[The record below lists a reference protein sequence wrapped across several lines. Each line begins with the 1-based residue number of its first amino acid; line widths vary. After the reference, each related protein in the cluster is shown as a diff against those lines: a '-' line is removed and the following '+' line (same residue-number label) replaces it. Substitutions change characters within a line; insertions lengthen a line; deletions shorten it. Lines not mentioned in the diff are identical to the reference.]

1 MRTRHD
7 KLKPGLALLAI
18 AALTVLAYYPG
29 MSGGFYFDDEQNL
42 LEAAALHWESLSA
55 SNVSAALRDAHLRSR
70 PVANLSLAANH
81 LFAGLDPAPYHWTNL
96 AIHLAAGL
104 ALYWVIRLFQRHHGG
119 GRCDRNIAL
128 LAVLLFLVHPLNI
141 QATTYVVQRMTSLS
155 TLFLLLAL
163 GSYVSGRCG
172 SGSVSRRGW
181 YLLATM
187 AFALAAGSKELGL
200 LLLPLLLLYEAC
212 FHGTAWLDGFK
223 RLARQAGL
231 PLTIGAVAACVLL
244 AGWLAWTYTAGH
256 FHGGETIPS
265 RNFSG
270 IERVLTQGRVQVF
283 YLTLLLWPSPSR
295 LSLDHDFA
303 VSQSLV
309 DPLTTLL
316 AFVLIAAT
324 IALALRSVRIRP
336 LLAFPVLGYWLLH
349 SMESGPVNLELV
361 FEHRMYLPMTML
373 ALLLALNVRP
383 AATKQATASYAVLS
397 AIALLLAFSTYQRNA
412 VWGDPMRFH
421 RDTALKSP
429 DKFRPQYN
437 LGTQLGQRGLYD
449 EAGAAL
455 EQAIRIWPESSAAHN
470 QLGNV
475 YVMTA
480 QPRKAERHYRQ
491 AMLHDPQNAEA
502 VFNLASVLL
511 AQGRYDEQRE
521 LLRRFVEIAPPYLEE
536 QRQWALRQLGR

>member
-7 KLKPGLALLAI
+7 RLKLALALPAI

-29 MSGGFYFDDEQNL
+29 MSAGFYFDDEQNL
-42 LEAAALHWESLSA
+42 LEAVALHWEEFSV
-55 SNVSAALRDAHLRSR
+55 SNVSAALRDAHLGSR
-70 PVANLSLAANH
+70 PVANLSLAVNH
-81 LFAGLDPAPYHWTNL
+81 LVSALDPAPYHWTNL
-96 AIHLAAGL
+96 AIHVAAGL
-104 ALYWVIRLFQRHHGG
+104 ALFWVIRLFQRYHGG
-119 GRCDRNIAL
+119 GLCDRNIAL

-141 QATTYVVQRMTSLS
+141 QATTYIVQRMTSLS
-155 TLFLLLAL
+155 TLFVLLAL

-172 SGSVSRRGW
+172 AGDVSRRGW
-181 YLLATM
+181 YLLAAM
-187 AFALAAGSKELGL
+187 GFLFAVGSKELGF

-212 FHGTAWLDGFK
+212 FHGTAWLDGF
-223 RLARQAGL
+223 RRVAQWAGV
-231 PLTIGAVAACVLL
+231 PLTVVAVAALVLL
-244 AGWLAWTYTAGH
+244 AGWLGWTYAGGH

-270 IERVLTQGRVQVF
+270 VERVLTQGRVQVF
-283 YLTLLLWPSPSR
+283 YLTLLLWPAPSR

-303 VSQSLV
+303 VSRSLF

-316 AFVLIAAT
+316 AFLFIAAT
-324 IALALRSVRIRP
+324 IVFALQSVRTRP

-383 AATKQATASYAVLS
+383 AAAQQAAASYALLL
-397 AIALLLAFSTYQRNA
+397 AAALLLAFCTYERNT

-421 RDTALKSP
+421 RDIAQKSP
-429 DKFRPQYN
+429 GKFRPQYN
-437 LGTQLGQRGLYD
+437 LGTHLGERGLYD

-480 QPRKAERHYRQ
+480 RPRQAERHYRQ
-491 AMLHDPQNAEA
+491 AVQYDPQNAEA
-502 VFNLASVLL
+502 LFNLASVLMS
-511 AQGRYDEQRE
+511 QGRYEEQRE
-521 LLRRFVEIAPPYLEE
+521 VLGRFVEIAPAYLEE
-536 QRQWALRQLGR
+536 QKQWALRQLGR